1 MAIMKLL
8 EYQSKKILSEAG
20 LPVPRS
26 LPVQSVAELPKA
38 LKSLGI
44 TSGVV
49 KAQAFTGA
57 RGKAGGIKLFTNEQ
71 EALDFTS
78 QMIGMNLV
86 THQTGPEGVKI
97 HLVLIEEASSI
108 EKEFYV
114 AITLDR
120 TAVNPLIMI
129 SPDGGMDIEAVSANT
144 PERILRLYPEF
155 NKPLTLDLLENASS
169 FLGLTSDLAVQF
181 HDVLQKLYLVYYNTD
196 AMLLEINPLVVTTDH
211 RLLIL
216 DCKLDIDD
224 NATYRQLNTGGD
236 PNADKT
242 HSEIEA
248 AEWGMSYISMDGT
261 IGCMVNGAGLAMATM
276 DSIKYSGGSPAN
288 FLDVGGSA
296 TEEAV
301 AKAIEIIA
309 GDHAVE
315 CILVNIFG
323 GIMKCDTIAIG
334 IVAAVSKSVLKI
346 PMVVRLEGNNVELG
360 KEILA
365 SSGLNIQSAD
375 SLDEAARKAVSLTR
389 KIS

>member
-1 MAIMKLL
+1 MKLL
-8 EYQSKKILSEAG
+8 EYQSKNILREAG

-26 LPVQSVAELPKA
+26 LPVKSAEEIPAA
-38 LKSLGI
+38 LQKLGI
-44 TSGVV
+44 TRGVV

-57 RGKAGGIKLFTNEQ
+57 RGKAGGIKLFNNEQ
-71 EALDFTS
+71 EAKDLTS
-78 QMIGMNLV
+78 RMIGMQLV

-97 HLVLIEEASSI
+97 HLVLIEEACSI
-108 EKEFYV
+108 EKEFYM

-129 SPDGGMDIEAVSANT
+129 SPDGGMDIEAVSAKS
-144 PERILRLYPEF
+144 PERILRIYPEI
-155 NKPLTLDLLENASS
+155 NQPISAELLHKASD
-169 FLGLTSDLAVQF
+169 FLGLEGSLASQF
-181 HDVLQKLYLVYYNTD
+181 HDVLQKLYVVYYNTD
-196 AMLLEINPLVVTTDH
+196 AMLLEINPLAVTTDQ
-211 RLLIL
+211 RLLLL

-224 NATYRQLNTGGD
+224 NADYRQMETGGD
-236 PNADKT
+236 PNAEKT

-248 AEWGMSYISMDGT
+248 ANWGMSYISMDGN

-365 SSGLNIQSAD
+365 NSGLNIQSAD
-375 SLDEAARKAVSLTR
+375 SLDEAARKAVLLTR
-389 KIS
+389 KNS

>member
-1 MAIMKLL
+1 MKLL
-8 EYQSKKILSEAG
+8 EYQSKSILREAG

-26 LPVQSVAELPKA
+26 LPVHSAEELPAAFK
-38 LKSLGI
+38 KLGI
-44 TSGVV
+44 TRGVV

-57 RGKAGGIKLFTNEQ
+57 RGKAGGIRLFTNEQ
-71 EALDFTS
+71 EALDFTTH
-78 QMIGMNLV
+78 MIGMQLV

-97 HLVLIEEASSI
+97 HLVLIEEACPI

-120 TAVNPLIMI
+120 TAVSPLIMI

-144 PERILRLYPEF
+144 PERILKLYPAF
-155 NKPLTLDLLENASS
+155 NLPLSMELLSEAAD
-169 FLGLTSDLAVQF
+169 FLGLSGALALQF

-196 AMLLEINPLVVTTDH
+196 AMLLEINPLVVTADQH
-211 RLLIL
+211 LLIL

-224 NATYRQLNTGGD
+224 NANYRQLETGGD
-236 PNADKT
+236 PNAEKT

-248 AEWGMSYISMDGT
+248 AEWGMSYISMDGN

-276 DSIKYSGGSPAN
+276 DSIKYNGGSPAN

-301 AKAIEIIA
+301 AEAIEIIA

-323 GIMKCDTIAIG
+323 GIMRCDTIAIG

-360 KEILA
+360 KEILMK
-365 SSGLNIQSAD
+365 SGLNIQSAD
-375 SLDEAARKAVSLTR
+375 SLDDAAKKAVSLTR
-389 KIS
+389 KNS